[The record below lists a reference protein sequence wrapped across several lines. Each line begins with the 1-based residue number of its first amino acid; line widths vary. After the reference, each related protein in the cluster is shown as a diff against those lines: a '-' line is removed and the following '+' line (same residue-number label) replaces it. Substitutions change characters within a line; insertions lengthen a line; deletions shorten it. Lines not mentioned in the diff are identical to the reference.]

1 MLDAVLEFSEFSASE
16 SGSESSPVYPQPPVG
31 GKSIIV
37 FPAALLSLADPERHS
52 LGSRFRAPHRV
63 LFHSGLVF
71 RPHCELPSV
80 HYSVC
85 WMSLLLVRQ
94 YTFSLPRTYQYPVSF
109 PHLFL
114 FFPPVY
120 IVRLPLQSVD
130 LNTRVYTGSPY
141 AHAAIFNCCA
151 KPEDVLS
158 LPSVVN
164 VTPMLV
170 TGTRPYI
177 IRSVFEGSCCALP
190 GFLDVGVGELIFD
203 DNEDDGIFLP
213 LILMLIFLRL
223 IRQTSSLLARR
234 AWRQLLVPA
243 SLLCNYGGS

>member
-16 SGSESSPVYPQPPVG
+16 SGSESSSVYPQPPVG

-52 LGSRFRAPHRV
+52 LGSRFHAPHRV

-94 YTFSLPRTYQYPVSF
+94 YTFSLPRTYQYQVSF

-114 FFPPVY
+114 FFSPSLHRPSSFTIRRPKY
-120 IVRLPLQSVD
+120 ACIHRKSVCRH
-130 LNTRVYTGSPY
+130 L
-141 AHAAIFNCCA
+141 
-151 KPEDVLS
+151 
-158 LPSVVN
+158 
-164 VTPMLV
+164 
-170 TGTRPYI
+170 
-177 IRSVFEGSCCALP
+177 
-190 GFLDVGVGELIFD
+190 
-203 DNEDDGIFLP
+203 
-213 LILMLIFLRL
+213 
-223 IRQTSSLLARR
+223 
-234 AWRQLLVPA
+234 QLLCETRGCSFSSFRGKCYAYACHRDPTIHH
-243 SLLCNYGGS
+243 SLRI